1 MTRTF
6 PKGIILLSKKPSN
19 EIKCI
24 KDKKKIKF
32 PRFFGRMKQTFTYSM
47 FHLKALQTFVIYI
60 VHKSASDLFNS
71 LDG

>member
-6 PKGIILLSKKPSN
+6 SKGVILLSKKPSN

-32 PRFFGRMKQTFTYSM
+32 PRFFGRMKQTFIHSM
-47 FHLKALQTFVIYI
+47 FNLKALQTFVVYM
-60 VHKSASDLFNS
+60 VHKSALNLFNA
-71 LDG
+71 LHG

>member
-19 EIKCI
+19 ETKCI

-32 PRFFGRMKQTFTYSM
+32 PRFFGRMK
-47 FHLKALQTFVIYI
+47 
-60 VHKSASDLFNS
+60 
-71 LDG
+71 